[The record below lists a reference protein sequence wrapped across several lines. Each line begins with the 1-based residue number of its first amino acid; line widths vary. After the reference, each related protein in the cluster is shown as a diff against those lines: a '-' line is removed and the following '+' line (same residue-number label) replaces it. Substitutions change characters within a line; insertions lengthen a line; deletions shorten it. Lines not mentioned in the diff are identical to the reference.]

1 MFEVTS
7 ELVGRIEEI
16 LGRGLCHGQGDPS
29 KQMCVEAAVCYAMGL
44 PHGDNPPCVG
54 EAVRFFKMSLNDS
67 TWSSDLARAN
77 GMRKIAIA
85 QLGSNTLDQV
95 EFARIIS
102 EKTIRILIPT
112 LFREVFK
119 DKEACLRAA
128 DLCEMG
134 GGSTYAAD
142 HAARAAS
149 ATKIAGAA
157 RVAADAAYAAAD
169 AAYAANAADRAA
181 HVAAA
186 AAYTDTATCAAVNA
200 AYDATSAAA
209 YAAAAAS
216 YATTAAARL
225 AADTYEAAAIAND
238 YISYAAAGQASDKY
252 LTLSAE
258 LCYQVLDEMN
268 SPGAVWMRENNW
280 Q

>member
-1 MFEVTS
+1 MSEEFEVTS

-119 DKEACLRAA
+119 ANQACLKAA
-128 DLCEMG
+128 DLCETG
-134 GGSTYAAD
+134 AGSADTAYAASNTAAAAA
-142 HAARAAS
+142 HAA
-149 ATKIAGAA
+149 A
-157 RVAADAAYAAAD
+157 RTAADAARATR
-169 AAYAANAADRAA
+169 AAYAA
-181 HVAAA
+181 
-186 AAYTDTATCAAVNA
+186 Y
-200 AYDATSAAA
+200 
-209 YAAAAAS
+209 AAS
-216 YATTAAARL
+216 YATTAAA
-225 AADTYEAAAIAND
+225 
-238 YISYAAAGQASDKY
+238 SYAAATLDGGVTVSDKY
-252 LTLSAE
+252 LILSAE
-258 LCYQVLDEMN
+258 LCFQALDEMN
-268 SPGAVWMRENNW
+268 SPGAVWMKANNW